1 MKKWFSSKKTD
12 KIETK
17 SHFNWPKEASNKESI
32 RKVRD
37 MYTIEEIIK
46 PMNKN
51 LNERDF
57 CK

>member
-1 MKKWFSSKKTD
+1 MKKWFFSKKTD

-17 SHFNWPKEASNKESI
+17 SHFNWPKEGSNKESI

-51 LNERDF
+51 LNERDLY
-57 CK
+57 K